1 MTLRQRE
8 RALAAV
14 TVVLA
19 LLGAALALGAL

>member
-19 LLGAALALGAL
+19 LLGAALGVLAL